1 MKDDLA
7 RIHDTC
13 LEYEYWIESFV
24 DDLANKRYEAYNS
37 RDRENFRQIIPI
49 LNGIRE
55 DVEAYR
61 EYLLGF
67 LEGGAEE

>member
-7 RIHDTC
+7 GIHDTC

-67 LEGGAEE
+67 LEGGAAE